1 MSIQSLVDT
10 VANRV
15 NIDQPL
21 AEKLTG
27 SVFSVLQHSTPEIGE
42 KVFELLPDAKPLA
55 ESHDVLATGSSGFL
69 GVFSKLLPI
78 SAQAAFQASRS
89 PMLEIR
95 CFYIFVNAI
104 QIWWTN

>member
-27 SVFSVLQHSTPEIGE
+27 SVFPCCNTAHRKLRESVRAFTRCEAAGG
-42 KVFELLPDAKPLA
+42 KP
-55 ESHDVLATGSSGFL
+55 
-69 GVFSKLLPI
+69 
-78 SAQAAFQASRS
+78 
-89 PMLEIR
+89 
-95 CFYIFVNAI
+95 
-104 QIWWTN
+104 